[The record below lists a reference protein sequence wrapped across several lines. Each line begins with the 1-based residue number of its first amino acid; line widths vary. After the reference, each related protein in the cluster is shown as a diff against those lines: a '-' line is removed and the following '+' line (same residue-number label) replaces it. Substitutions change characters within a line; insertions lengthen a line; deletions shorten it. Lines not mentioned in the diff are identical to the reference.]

1 MPARVPFYQVKLE
14 GRDITPWVSGV
25 TMVEDD
31 RQADSVSITVPD
43 PRMLYSDSLIEG
55 SEAEI
60 DMGYAGPGQ
69 HALMLRA
76 VITKVEQSYP
86 ESGIPAL
93 NLKGE
98 DKSILMGLEERKQVW
113 RDRKVTDIVRTV
125 ARSYRFKVT
134 AQLSPDKVPSRAIVQ
149 DGKTDLAFL
158 QELAGQYHAKCFV
171 ELDKAA
177 KEVLYFIPER
187 RVVTL
192 NRPGELVLAYRTGP
206 ASNLL
211 SFSPSFDSSYIDRQK
226 EIADFDRQG
235 RKVKTQDKP
244 PASVVIWDLD
254 EQLLAAANERD
265 KGLIRQL
272 YSSGAARKRDLG
284 RKLAAKR
291 ATVGRAAADSDD
303 LESTNDTLES
313 LRLGMTASGT
323 TVGNIWLRAK
333 SAVHVAGVHARFR
346 GRWYVSSVTHKVE
359 GGAYTTDFKCVR

>member
-1 MPARVPFYQVKLE
+1 MPARVPYFQVAVE

-25 TMVEDD
+25 TAVEDD
-31 RQADSVSITVPD
+31 RQADSISITVPD
-43 PRMLYSDSLIEG
+43 PRMLYGDSLIEG

-60 DMGYAGPGQ
+60 DMGYAGSGQ

-86 ESGIPAL
+86 EGGVPTL
-93 NLKGE
+93 TLKGE
-98 DKSILMGLEERKQVW
+98 DKSILMGLEERKRVW
-113 RDRKVTDIVRTV
+113 RDRKVTDIVRAV
-125 ARSYRFKVT
+125 AKPYQFQVT
-134 AQLSPDKVPSRAIVQ
+134 AQLSPDKVPIRPIVQ

-158 QELAGQYHAKCFV
+158 QELAGDHHGKCFV
-171 ELDKAA
+171 ELDRDG

-192 NRPGELVLAYRTGP
+192 NRPDELVLAYRKGP

-226 EIADFDRQG
+226 EIADIDRQG

-244 PASVVIWDLD
+244 PASVVVWDLD
-254 EQLLAAANERD
+254 EELLAAANRRD
-265 KGLIRQL
+265 RGLIEQL
-272 YSSGAARKRDLG
+272 HRGGSARKRDLG

-303 LESTNDTLES
+303 LEATNDTLES

-323 TVGNIWLRAK
+323 AVGNIWLRAK
-333 SAVHVAGVHARFR
+333 SAVHVTGVHARFR
-346 GRWYVSSVTHKVE
+346 GRWYVNNVTHKIE

>member
-1 MPARVPFYQVKLE
+1 MPARVPFYQVKVE

-25 TMVEDD
+25 TAVEDD
-31 RQADSVSITVPD
+31 KQADSVSISVPD
-43 PRMLYSDSLIEG
+43 PRMLYGDSLIEG
-55 SEAEI
+55 SLAEI
-60 DMGYAGPGQ
+60 DMGYAGDGQ

-86 ESGIPAL
+86 EGGVPAL
-93 NLKGE
+93 TLKGE
-98 DKSILMGLEERKQVW
+98 DRSILMGLRERKRVW
-113 RDRKVTDIVRTV
+113 RDRKLTDIVRAV
-125 ARSYRFKVT
+125 AKPYPFQVNVQVNPNKAPTR
-134 AQLSPDKVPSRAIVQ
+134 PIVQ

-192 NRPGELVLAYRTGP
+192 NRPNELVLAYRIGP

-226 EIADFDRQG
+226 EIVDIDRQG

-244 PASVVIWDLD
+244 PASVVVWDLD
-254 EQLLAAANERD
+254 KELLHSANERD
-265 KGLIRQL
+265 KDLIGQL
-272 YSSGAARKRDLG
+272 YELGVSRKRDLG
-284 RKLAAKR
+284 RQLAARR

-313 LRLGMTASGT
+313 LQLGMTASGT
-323 TVGNIWLRAK
+323 AVGNIWLRAK

-346 GRWYVSSVTHKVE
+346 GRWYVSNVTHKIE